1 MSKKQNKNINELWIG
16 LDTLEIDINTEYEIV
31 ENTHDFISSKTGLV
45 IGTLKYKQGKQHG
58 YRLNICLPKCV
69 HETNVKPLSV
79 LDVYHLFEITQMIE
93 KEMQQLFGE
102 NYPELVVSM
111 VEVNTTVMLKNKENV
126 NPLMN
131 MLAMMLLDKDEK
143 LCLWGRGKKTGERYK
158 KVSSLY
164 SGMQVESIHTERLSN
179 SRMSVKFYNK
189 TQEIND
195 KMKEQENKEQ
205 RGIIRLEFRYN
216 KSGINF
222 AKAGKTL
229 KEFLTVNSM
238 KKMIEMYRKD
248 YKQCIVNRFWNNT
261 NGTPFYEQC
270 ITIIFNDLQRLEGQP
285 LTVALINKS
294 LIELDYSLF
303 EKACRRYYE
312 KEDSARHAIRRVKQ
326 SGEIQINEG
335 VFDDFV
341 ALSKAIIYG

>member
-1 MSKKQNKNINELWIG
+1 MG
-16 LDTLEIDINTEYEIV
+16 LDGIELSVQTEYELI
-31 ENTHDFISSKTGLV
+31 ENSYEFISPKTNEV
-45 IGTLKYKQGKQHG
+45 VGTLARKNGKECG
-58 YRLNICLPKCV
+58 YRLRICLPRFVRKQNI
-69 HETNVKPLSV
+69 EPLTV
-79 LDVYHLFEITQMIE
+79 FDFYHLKYIADAITKQMQE
-93 KEMQQLFGE
+93 LFGK
-102 NYPELVVSM
+102 NFPELTVSV
-111 VEVNTTVMLKNKENV
+111 VEVSTTIVLKNKNNV
-126 NPLMN
+126 EPMLN

-158 KVSSLY
+158 KVSSLS
-164 SGMQVESIHTERLSN
+164 SGMQVQSIHTERLSN

-195 KMKEQENKEQ
+195 KIKEHENKEQ

-216 KSGINF
+216 KSGISH
-222 AKAGKTL
+222 AGAGRTL
-229 KEFLTVNSM
+229 QEFLAVDSM
-238 KKMIEMYRKD
+238 KKMIAMYRRD

-261 NGTPFYEQC
+261 NGIPFYEQC

-303 EKACRRYYE
+303 EKACRRYYQ
-312 KEDSARHAIRRVKQ
+312 KDDSARHAIRRVKQ

-341 ALSKAIIYG
+341 ALSRAIIYG